1 MSVNKISLYNKE
13 VSNLTSTR
21 LEELYIEFKNDYFE
35 AQIEQYIDN
44 LVNELDQTYILLVD
58 KYNELY
64 NSFLEAYKNVED
76 AFIQYFLD
84 DESLKK
90 IEEYELKQIKIKEAT
105 CEKIDYEK
113 ILNGLE

>member
-1 MSVNKISLYNKE
+1 MITKQDMIKLA
-13 VSNLTSTR
+13 
-21 LEELYIEFKNDYFE
+21 LELSF
-35 AQIEQYIDN
+35 AQID
-44 LVNELDQTYILLVD
+44 LELSQIYVD
-58 KYNELY
+58 DFDDK
-64 NSFLEAYKNVED
+64 LEGRLKKLRMNFYFDSLE
-76 AFIQYFLD
+76 YFLD

>member
-1 MSVNKISLYNKE
+1 MITKQDMTKLA
-13 VSNLTSTR
+13 
-21 LEELYIEFKNDYFE
+21 LELSF
-35 AQIEQYIDN
+35 AQID
-44 LVNELDQTYILLVD
+44 LELSQLYVD
-58 KYNELY
+58 DFDDK
-64 NSFLEAYKNVED
+64 LEGRLKKLRMNFYFDSLE
-76 AFIQYFLD
+76 YFLD

>member
-1 MSVNKISLYNKE
+1 MITKQDMTKLA
-13 VSNLTSTR
+13 
-21 LEELYIEFKNDYFE
+21 LELSF
-35 AQIEQYIDN
+35 AQID
-44 LVNELDQTYILLVD
+44 LELSQLYVD
-58 KYNELY
+58 DFDDK
-64 NSFLEAYKNVED
+64 LEGKLKKLRMNFYFDSLE
-76 AFIQYFLD
+76 YFLD